1 MLRTISALVK
11 SSLQGQL
18 VLVSKQSFA
27 TKFTSMVLF
36 PFFLLALLFL
46 FLLLPASPTPLHM
59 QTGTERHRDT
69 DRETQRQRDR
79 MLRELLN

>member
-11 SSLQGQL
+11 LSLQGQL
-18 VLVSKQSFA
+18 VLVSTQSFA
-27 TKFTSMVLF
+27 TKSTSMELF
-36 PFFLLALLFL
+36 FFLLPLLF
-46 FLLLPASPTPLHM
+46 FLIFLPSSPTPLHT

-79 MLRELLN
+79 GLGELLN